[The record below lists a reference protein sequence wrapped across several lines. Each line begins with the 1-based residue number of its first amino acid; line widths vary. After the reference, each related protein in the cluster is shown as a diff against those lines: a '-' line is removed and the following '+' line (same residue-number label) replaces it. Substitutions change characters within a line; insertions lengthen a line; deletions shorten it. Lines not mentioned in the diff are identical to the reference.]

1 MNEKAFRTAG
11 KNGTECLKII
21 NSMKLNRQIYKDKV
35 KACWI
40 GKNIGGTIGGPYEGR
55 REILDVKGFLTESGE
70 PMPNDDLDLQLV
82 WLHAVEKEGA
92 KNITAEKLG
101 EYWLSFIPVAFSE
114 YGIATSNMRSG
125 IMPPLCGDAEN
136 NVWKHSNGAWI
147 RTEIWATLAPAMPDV
162 AVRYAIEDAK
172 VDHGMG
178 EGTYAAMFVA
188 AVESAAF
195 AVTDLEKLIE
205 IGLSKIPSE
214 CRVYKTIKL
223 LCKLHKEGKK
233 PIEARNEI
241 QKFNADLAD
250 GWFQAPS
257 NVAFA
262 VLGLLYG
269 EGDFKKSML
278 LAVNCGDDTDCT
290 AATVGSIFGIM
301 HGTKGI
307 PEDWSNHIGDKIIT
321 CCINTGVCFRRVA
334 TCSELTEKVV
344 RLAPLV
350 VEENRAERQVVFTE
364 FTDDEDEI
372 DSDAFEKFCLPYGA
386 SEESDEMKRSVAAL
400 KPNTFTAKCGAFTA
414 VISYEGGFEVVAGE
428 QRKVTLKFI
437 NNVKAFGNQ
446 SYHLNI
452 EVLLPE
458 GVECDK
464 SEFKVYLPHWTALTQ
479 DCMTDEIG
487 LYFTLPEK
495 LASVTTVYLRMKIDG
510 RYAVYTVPISFFT
523 KA

>member
-1 MNEKAFRTAG
+1 
-11 KNGTECLKII
+11 
-21 NSMKLNRQIYKDKV
+21 MKLNRQIYKDKV

-40 GKNIGGTIGGPYEGR
+40 GKNIGGTIGGPYEGK

-114 YGIATSNMRSG
+114 YGIAESNMRNG
-125 IMPPLCGDAEN
+125 LMPPLCGDAEN

-162 AVRYAIEDAK
+162 AVRYAIEDSK

-195 AVTDLEKLIE
+195 AITDLSKLIE
-205 IGLSKIPSE
+205 IGLAKIPSE
-214 CRVYKTIKL
+214 CRVYKTIKY
-223 LCKLHKEGKK
+223 LCELCKEGKT
-233 PIEARNEI
+233 PVEARNAI
-241 QKFNADLAD
+241 QKFNEDLAD

-307 PEDWSNHIGDKIIT
+307 PEDWKNHIGDRIIT
-321 CCINTGVCFRRVA
+321 CCINMGVCFRRIG
-334 TCSELTEKVV
+334 TCSELTERVV
-344 RLAPLV
+344 RLAPV
-350 VEENRAERQVVFTE
+350 VIEENRAERQALFTE
-364 FTDDEDEI
+364 FTDGEEEI
-372 DSDAFEKFCLPYGA
+372 DKDVFEKCALPYGK
-386 SEESDEMKRSVAAL
+386 SEESDEMRRSLAAL
-400 KPNTFTAKCGAFTA
+400 KPNTFTAKCGAFTV
-414 VISYEGGFEVVAGE
+414 VISYDKAPETFGGEE
-428 QRKVTLKFI
+428 REITLRFI
-437 NNVKAFGNQ
+437 NNVKAYGNQ
-446 SYHLNI
+446 PVSVNAETI
-452 EVLLPE
+452 LPE
-458 GVECDK
+458 GCVCDK
-464 SEFKVYLPHWTALTQ
+464 TSFKVYVPHWTALTENCESK
-479 DCMTDEIG
+479 DIRLHFKM
-487 LYFTLPEK
+487 PEN
-495 LASVTTVYLRMKIDG
+495 LSSLTTVYLRLRAEG
-510 RYAVYTVPISFFT
+510 RYAVHTIPIVFTT

>member
-1 MNEKAFRTAG
+1 MKINRT
-11 KNGTECLKII
+11 
-21 NSMKLNRQIYKDKV
+21 IYKDKV

-40 GKNIGGTIGGPYEGR
+40 GKNIGGTIGGPYEGK

-114 YGIATSNMRSG
+114 YGIAESNMKSG
-125 IMPPLCGDAEN
+125 LTPPLSGDAEN

-195 AVTDLEKLIE
+195 ALTDVKKLIE
-205 IGLSKIPSE
+205 VGLSKIPSD
-214 CRVYKTIKL
+214 CRVYKTIEL
-223 LCKLHKEGKK
+223 LCALHDEGKT
-233 PIEARNEI
+233 PVQARNAI
-241 QKFNADLAD
+241 QKFNEDLAD

-290 AATVGSIFGIM
+290 AATVGAIFGIM
-301 HGTKGI
+301 YGTKGI
-307 PEDWSNHIGDKIIT
+307 PEDWKNHIGDRIIT
-321 CCINTGVCFRRVA
+321 CCINMGVCFRRIGS
-334 TCSELTEKVV
+334 CSELTERVV
-344 RLAPLV
+344 RLAPV
-350 VEENRAERQVVFTE
+350 VIEENRAEKQVLFTE
-364 FTDDEDEI
+364 FTDGKEEADDDI
-372 DSDAFEKFCLPYGA
+372 FGKFVLPYGK
-386 SEESDEMKRSVAAL
+386 SEESDEMRRSLAAL

-414 VISYEGGFEVVAGE
+414 IVSYDGSPEIFGGEA
-428 QRKVTLKFI
+428 RTLTLKFI
-437 NNVKAFGNQ
+437 NNVKAYGNQ
-446 SYHLNI
+446 PYFVKA
-452 EVLLPE
+452 EVLLSE
-458 GVECDK
+458 GCVSDK
-464 SEFKVYLPHWTALTQ
+464 TAFRVYLPHWTPLTA
-479 DCMTDEIG
+479 DCESEEVRIAVKM
-487 LYFTLPEK
+487 PENPS
-495 LASVTTVYLRMKIDG
+495 AETVIYLRFKTEG
-510 RYAVYTVPISFFT
+510 RYAVHTIPVVFIT

>member
-1 MNEKAFRTAG
+1 
-11 KNGTECLKII
+11 
-21 NSMKLNRQIYKDKV
+21 MKLNREIYKDKV

-40 GKNIGGTIGGPYEGR
+40 GKNIGGTIGGPYEGK

-114 YGIATSNMRSG
+114 YGIAESNMRNG
-125 IMPPLCGDAEN
+125 LMPPLCGDAEN

-162 AVRYAIEDAK
+162 AVRYAIEDSK

-195 AVTDLEKLIE
+195 AITDLSKLIE
-205 IGLSKIPSE
+205 IGLAKIPSE
-214 CRVYKTIKL
+214 CRVYKTIKY
-223 LCKLHKEGKK
+223 LCKLREEGKT
-233 PIEARNEI
+233 PVEARNAI
-241 QKFNADLAD
+241 QKFNEDLAD

-301 HGTKGI
+301 FGTKGI
-307 PEDWSNHIGDKIIT
+307 PEDWKNHIGDRIIT
-321 CCINTGVCFRRVA
+321 CCINMGVCFRRIGS
-334 TCSELTEKVV
+334 CSELTERVV
-344 RLAPLV
+344 RLAPV
-350 VEENRAERQVVFTE
+350 VIEENRAERQVLFTE
-364 FTDDEDEI
+364 FTDGEEEI
-372 DSDAFEKFCLPYGA
+372 DKDVFEKCALPYGK
-386 SEESDEMKRSVAAL
+386 SEESDEMRRSLASL
-400 KPNTFTAKCGAFTA
+400 KPNTFTAKCGAFT
-414 VISYEGGFEVVAGE
+414 VIVSYDKAPETFGGEE
-428 QRKVTLKFI
+428 REITLKFI
-437 NNVKAFGNQ
+437 NNVKAYGNQ
-446 SYHLNI
+446 PVSVNAETI
-452 EVLLPE
+452 LPE
-458 GVECDK
+458 GCVCDK
-464 SEFKVYLPHWTALTQ
+464 TSFKVYVPHWTALTENCESK
-479 DCMTDEIG
+479 DIRLRLKM
-487 LYFTLPEK
+487 PEN
-495 LASVTTVYLRMKIDG
+495 LSSLTTVYLRLRAEG
-510 RYAVYTVPISFFT
+510 RYAVHTIPIVFTT

>member
-1 MNEKAFRTAG
+1 
-11 KNGTECLKII
+11 
-21 NSMKLNRQIYKDKV
+21 MKLNRETYKDNV

-40 GKNIGGTIGGPYEGR
+40 GKNIGGTIGGPYEGK

-82 WLHAVEKEGA
+82 WLQAVEKEGA

-101 EYWLSFIPVAFSE
+101 EYWLSFIAAAPSE
-114 YGIATSNMRSG
+114 YGIAMSNMKIG
-125 IMPPLCGDAEN
+125 LTPPLSGDAEN

-147 RTEIWATLAPAMPDV
+147 RTEIWATLCPAMPDV
-162 AVRYAIEDAK
+162 AVRYSIEDAK

-188 AVESAAF
+188 AAESAAF
-195 AVTDLEKLIE
+195 AVTDLRKLIE
-205 IGLSKIPSE
+205 IGLSKIPAD

-223 LCKLHKEGKK
+223 LCSLYDEGKSW
-233 PIEARNEI
+233 IEARNAI
-241 QKFNADLAD
+241 QKFNDDLAD

-269 EGDFKKSML
+269 ENDFKKSML

-307 PEDWSNHIGDKIIT
+307 PEDWAAHIGDRIIT
-321 CCINTGVCFRRVA
+321 CCINLGVCFRRPK
-334 TCSELTEKVV
+334 TCGELTERVV
-344 RLAPLV
+344 RLAHAVL
-350 VEENRAERQVVFTE
+350 EQNRAERQVYFTE
-364 FTDDEDEI
+364 FTDGKDEI
-372 DSDAFEKFCLPYGA
+372 EGDVYEKFALPYGK
-386 SEESDEMKRSVAAL
+386 SEESDEMWRSLAAL
-400 KPNTFTAKCGAFTA
+400 KPNTFTAKCGAFT
-414 VISYEGGFEVVAGE
+414 VVVSYDKAPEIKGGETCGL
-428 QRKVTLKFI
+428 TLRFI

-446 SYHLNI
+446 PFFVNA

-458 GVECDK
+458 GVSCDK
-464 SEFKVYLPHWTALTQ
+464 PAFKVYLPHWTPLTENCQ
-479 DCMTDEIG
+479 TDDI
-487 LYFTLPEK
+487 K
-495 LASVTTVYLRMKIDG
+495 LSVTMPEIPSAVTTLYLRLKAEG
-510 RYAVYTVPISFFT
+510 RYSIHTIPIVFIA
-523 KA
+523 KI